1 MSETAELVLVPEQE
15 KVSETTFKNAS
26 EFDAFWQRL
35 LRGVKPQLEK
45 LAAAR
50 RASEEDAKRRHIK

>member
-15 KVSETTFKNAS
+15 KVSETKFKTAS

-35 LRGVKPQLEK
+35 LRGVKPQLDT

-50 RASEEDAKRRHIK
+50 RASEEDAKRRHIG